1 METALIWGA
10 GGGIGRAITSQLA
23 KENWQI
29 LVAVRH
35 LESSTNLTKYVYDVE
50 LSEAYSVQ
58 SAITA
63 IRREVSDMHLGMNTL
78 LWVFSNYLVQLILSL
93 PSRTRNIYK
102 RYAICLQIVFLMYN
116 ITSYRPL
123 VVYRK
128 LWNMEWSYR

>member
-58 SAITA
+58 TASLLSAE
-63 IRREVSDMHLGMNTL
+63 R
-78 LWVFSNYLVQLILSL
+78 
-93 PSRTRNIYK
+93 
-102 RYAICLQIVFLMYN
+102 
-116 ITSYRPL
+116 
-123 VVYRK
+123 
-128 LWNMEWSYR
+128 